1 MATVEETKMSS
12 TTSSTRDSDEDESV
26 GQRNSENKIIN
37 LDKRYLKTVD
47 GILRLLTSVFSLAAF
62 ICEEQVPDCW
72 KTDTTCLTSLFK
84 HYSTYRYFGII
95 TFLIFLS
102 SASLFFFK
110 FTRFSLLKKVT
121 PLFSLVTNVLYLGI
135 TIILLFFADMFL
147 FIQMS
152 GFVAHRYAA
161 ILGLFT
167 LGSLVLQLV
176 HELIKLNA
184 IKRDAQDL
192 EHAENL
198 EHEDY
203 DQTDEAWALDHQ
215 SETQSTDVP
224 KLSFIRP
231 RSSSVD
237 SKIGP
242 DVVSDEQTNRLDR
255 SSSADSKIGPDMIS
269 NEQTNQFNLNSHENR
284 DYEEVFLG
292 KETNTNSSSEDSNSH
307 SSLEEKQGFW
317 VVSGE
322 S

>member
-47 GILRLLTSVFSLAAF
+47 GILRLLTS
-62 ICEEQVPDCW
+62 
-72 KTDTTCLTSLFK
+72 
-84 HYSTYRYFGII
+84 
-95 TFLIFLS
+95 
-102 SASLFFFK
+102 
-110 FTRFSLLKKVT
+110 
-121 PLFSLVTNVLYLGI
+121 NVLYLGI